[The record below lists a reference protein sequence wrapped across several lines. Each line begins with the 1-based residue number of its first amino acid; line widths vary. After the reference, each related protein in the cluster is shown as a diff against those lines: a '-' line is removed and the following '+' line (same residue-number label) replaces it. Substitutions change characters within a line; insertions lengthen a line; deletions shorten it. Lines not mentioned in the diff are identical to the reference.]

1 MSICHEIPVLA
12 LLCISFLHPCP
23 FRIVE
28 KIVLRLVDQC
38 PAVLCQNAI
47 LELTDFSLLHVRHP
61 RLCLD
66 VSVQAV
72 KCAEGSLEVLLLF
85 HARLPCEESV
95 CRHDLKIVLGELSC
109 TFLICENHLGCG
121 DLNLLACTAD
131 LVGHFRIVSL

>member
-1 MSICHEIPVLA
+1 MSICHKIPVLA
-12 LLCISFLHPCP
+12 LLGISFLHPSP

-28 KIVLRLVDQC
+28 KIILRLVDQC

-61 RLCLD
+61 GLCLD
-66 VSVQAV
+66 ISVQSV
-72 KCAEGSLEVLLLF
+72 KSTEGSLEVLLLL

-95 CRHDLKIVLGELSC
+95 CRLDLKIVLCELSC